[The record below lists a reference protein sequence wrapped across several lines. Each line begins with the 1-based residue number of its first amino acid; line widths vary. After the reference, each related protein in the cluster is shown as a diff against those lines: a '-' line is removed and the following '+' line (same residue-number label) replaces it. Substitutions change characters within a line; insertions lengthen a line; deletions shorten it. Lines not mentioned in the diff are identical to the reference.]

1 LFKIMN
7 LLMSST
13 GGLRVGGDGGGGGG
27 GDGGFCVV
35 DGFSTGTGKV
45 TGGLG
50 PICCPLSVL

>member
-1 LFKIMN
+1 MN